1 MRSPF
6 GILPT
11 SADSNSVLRW
21 IADVT
26 RERANDIS
34 DYQSQEATNSKIYPA
49 PSSMTDLIGTEKA
62 GDIAVATGFL
72 YVVVDNAGVLA
83 WRRVALSTF

>member
-1 MRSPF
+1 MRSLYP
-6 GILPT
+6 ILPT
-11 SADSNSVLRW
+11 NADDNSILRW
-21 IADVT
+21 ISEVT
-26 RERANDIS
+26 RERANDVS
-34 DYQSQEATNSKIYPA
+34 DYQTQEAVNAKIYPV

-72 YVVVDNAGVLA
+72 YVVVDTGSLE